1 MYTVGRTQRPF
12 RYELPPYRLLPPSFV
27 GKSCG
32 RIRGGEK
39 SGTAVPLVF
48 VTPLCRL
55 SGTSREVWRP
65 EEFLRSPQWGFSF
78 FFQKKLVTRH
88 VEEEKSCRKKNRKE
102 TENLAVSVQRKT
114 WFIRDLARVTY
125 LRFYRSLTRTPG
137 VTFPGCRSPKS
148 YNPLFC
154 ASAADRYSISVLT
167 RSRRTSCE
175 NSRLGD
181 QSRFLCSKRHSF
193 TAVSHLRLTRC
204 YLGNP
209 LFSNRNST
217 QKNATA
223 GVSTVLT
230 LR

>member
-88 VEEEKSCRKKNRKE
+88 VEEEKKVVEKNRKE

-125 LRFYRSLTRTPG
+125 LRFSRSLTRTPG

-154 ASAADRYSISVLT
+154 ASAADRYSI
-167 RSRRTSCE
+167 
-175 NSRLGD
+175 
-181 QSRFLCSKRHSF
+181 RFLTTIPSDE
-193 TAVSHLRLTRC
+193 LRKFPIRRPIAFSLLKT
-204 YLGNP
+204 P
-209 LFSNRNST
+209 LVHRSLSLAPDSLLSRQPLIFEP
-217 QKNATA
+217 
-223 GVSTVLT
+223 
-230 LR
+230 